1 MPAAAVTVRSLSK
14 DYVDSQ
20 KGVVHACQ
28 DLSFDAFPGEVFGIL
43 GTNGAGKTTTLR
55 LLSTVLRPTR
65 GEASVAG
72 YNVVSQPDGV
82 RRSIGFLS
90 ADTGVYGRLTARE
103 MIEYFGRLNGLAL
116 NLISRRIE
124 EISAVLDMSEFLDR
138 RCDKL
143 SGGQRQRVNIARTIV
158 HDPPVL
164 IFDEPTAGLDILAAA
179 QIVRF
184 VKSSRE
190 RGRCVIFSTH
200 VMREA
205 EKLCDRLIILHRGSV
220 CAAGSVADL
229 RRQFGRDDLED
240 VFLEAVAKCGWELT
254 T

>member
-1 MPAAAVTVRSLSK
+1 MPAPAVTVRSLTK
-14 DYVDSQ
+14 DYVDSR

-65 GEASVAG
+65 GEAAVAG
-72 YNVVSQPDGV
+72 FSVVSHPEFV
-82 RRSIGFLS
+82 RKSIGFLS

-103 MIEYFGRLNGLAL
+103 MIEYFGRLNSLDDAV
-116 NLISRRIE
+116 IARRID
-124 EISAVLDMSEFLDR
+124 EISATLDMSEFLDR

-184 VKSSRE
+184 VKNSRE
-190 RGRCVIFSTH
+190 RGRCIIFSTH

-205 EKLCDRLIILHRGSV
+205 EKLCDRLIILHHGTV
-220 CAAGSVADL
+220 CAAGSVDQL
-229 RRQFGRDDLED
+229 RIEFGKNDLED
-240 VFLEAVAKCGWELT
+240 VFLDAVAKCGWDLT

>member
-1 MPAAAVTVRSLSK
+1 MPVPAVTVRSLCK
-14 DYVDSQ
+14 DYVDSR
-20 KGVVHACQ
+20 KGVIHACQ
-28 DLSFDAFPGEVFGIL
+28 SLSFDAFPGEVFGIL
-43 GTNGAGKTTTLR
+43 GTNGAGKTTALR

-72 YNVVSQPDGV
+72 HSVLSQPDEV
-82 RRSIGFLS
+82 RKSIGFLS

-103 MIEYFGRLNGLAL
+103 MIEYFGRLHSLDPVVL
-116 NLISRRIE
+116 SQRIAQ
-124 EISAVLDMSEFLDR
+124 ISAVLEMSEFLDR

-205 EKLCDRLIILHRGSV
+205 EKLCDRLVILHRGTV
-220 CAAGSVADL
+220 CAAGTVSEL
-229 RRQFGRDDLED
+229 RRQFGKDDLED
-240 VFLEAVAKCGWELT
+240 VFLDAVAKCGWDLT